1 MTNYTHPFNPDWISP
16 PGETIADLLED
27 LDWTQ
32 AQLAKRLDYS
42 TKHVSQLVNGKA
54 PITEDTAVKLAR
66 VLGSTEEFWLE
77 REAQYRAALAKV
89 EEAERLKSWVN
100 WLDEL
105 PVKNL
110 QRAGKITNCRLVAK
124 NKPSLVG
131 ELLDLFGVAS
141 PEQWRTCYAK
151 LAVSFRRSRTGQDN
165 TGAIT
170 TWMRLGELEV
180 EKQSCPHFNRAK
192 FEKAV
197 QEIRTL
203 TVLPPKDFIPRLRQL
218 CLEAG
223 VLWVLVPKIPGARV
237 SGLARWLNPHRPLI
251 QMSLYGKSNDRFWF
265 TFFHEAAH
273 ILLHENENKDAI
285 FLDEWEQGEKIE
297 SDQEHEAN
305 EQARDW
311 LIPPEYG
318 AELYSLRSKEKVTAF
333 AEKIGI
339 HPGIVVGRLQH
350 EGRVGTDL
358 MNNLKEKMTMDVIEK
373 MPQPDESEQEDE
385 QSAYNL
391 AVKLGVIGAAKNL
404 PPDLSSNKE
413 YMSGFGG

>member
-1 MTNYTHPFNPDWISP
+1 
-16 PGETIADLLED
+16 
-27 LDWTQ
+27 
-32 AQLAKRLDYS
+32 
-42 TKHVSQLVNGKA
+42 
-54 PITEDTAVKLAR
+54 
-66 VLGSTEEFWLE
+66 
-77 REAQYRAALAKV
+77 
-89 EEAERLKSWVN
+89 
-100 WLDEL
+100 
-105 PVKNL
+105 
-110 QRAGKITNCRLVAK
+110 
-124 NKPSLVG
+124 
-131 ELLDLFGVAS
+131 
-141 PEQWRTCYAK
+141 
-151 LAVSFRRSRTGQDN
+151 
-165 TGAIT
+165 
-170 TWMRLGELEV
+170 
-180 EKQSCPHFNRAK
+180 
-192 FEKAV
+192 
-197 QEIRTL
+197 
-203 TVLPPKDFIPRLRQL
+203 
-218 CLEAG
+218 
-223 VLWVLVPKIPGARV
+223 
-237 SGLARWLNPHRPLI
+237 
-251 QMSLYGKSNDRFWF
+251 MSLYGKSNDRFWF